1 MPSPRNLPPA
11 LLARARKGEITRA
24 NTVPG
29 SPERSAVDRI
39 TYERRRAHRPELTA
53 RQSLG
58 HEAAGDVLPAVTFFA
73 QLGAGP
79 TLLEDVTVSRRDARR
94 VGRYLS
100 LVGLLT
106 EGRLSPDAFERR
118 VRGWRPVTVLDPEG
132 LRGRVRFLGDAAAVL
147 DLRERERGEAR
158 EAWIDSGRRR
168 PSSRSRR

>member
-158 EAWIDSGRRR
+158 EAWIDSGRRP